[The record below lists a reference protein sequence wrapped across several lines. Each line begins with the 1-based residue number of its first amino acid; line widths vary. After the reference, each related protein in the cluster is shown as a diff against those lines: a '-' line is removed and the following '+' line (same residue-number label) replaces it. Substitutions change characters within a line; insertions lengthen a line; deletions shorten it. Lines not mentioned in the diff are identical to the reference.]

1 MASPTRLPE
10 DQSSVVLL
18 WTGED
23 PAFLAALQEQ
33 LEAAGTPFRQTSM
46 GEDQGAPTADPLPI
60 DFKPRFGF
68 EVSVLSQDLPA
79 AQAVLEKLLEQ
90 QPADMEIPAQAE
102 VPPPTHGSISD
113 SDENATIEVWSGAD
127 GDIARFLTAA
137 LMENEIPL
145 NLDTLGGS
153 TRVLV
158 SPADSARAREI
169 VREIVEGAPPR

>member
-23 PAFLAALQEQ
+23 PALLAALQEQ
-33 LEAAGTPFRQTSM
+33 LETAGIPFRETSM
-46 GEDQGAPTADPLPI
+46 GEDQIAPTADPLPI

-79 AQAVLEKLLEQ
+79 AKAILEKLLDQ
-90 QPADMEIPAQAE
+90 PPADMEIPAQDG
-102 VPPPTHGSISD
+102 VQPLNTGSISN
-113 SDENATIEVWSGAD
+113 SGANPTIEVWSGAD
-127 GDIARFLTAA
+127 PATEQFLTVA
-137 LMENEIPL
+137 LKENEIPVSV
-145 NLDTLGGS
+145 DTGAGT

-158 SPADSARAREI
+158 PPADAARAREI